1 MKVKQWLN
9 ILILNSN
16 VLLKSKIGVKK
27 YDSDVYDR
35 FLQLFCKLPLC
46 ALVDN
51 KYFCVHGGI
60 SP

>member
-1 MKVKQWLN
+1 MYILYKV
-9 ILILNSN
+9 
-16 VLLKSKIGVKK
+16 GVKK
-27 YDSDVYDR
+27 YDIDVYDR
-35 FLQLFCKLPLC
+35 FLELFCKLPLC